1 MASER
6 IIVGIDVGTT
16 KICTLISSVTD
27 DDQLEIIGA
36 GVTPSRGLRKGVV
49 VNVDEAMEAIEASV
63 SKAEQ
68 QSGFKIVSAY
78 VGISG
83 AHTQSTNG
91 QGVVAVRR
99 SDHQISD
106 EDVGRV
112 LEAARTI
119 TLAPE
124 REIIH
129 IIPRHYIVDG
139 QEGITNPVTMVGHR
153 LEVETTIVTGMVN
166 AIHNLTRCIERLD
179 IGIDEL
185 VLQSLAAGEAILT
198 PAEKDLGVAL
208 IDLGGGTS
216 DLAVYQDGAV
226 AYATSLPIGGSHISN
241 DIAIGLRTPLAAAE
255 EIKIRHGHAVIDSVE
270 EGKTIDVAAFDTGEG
285 RAISRRLLNSIIA
298 DRLTETFELLYEQ
311 LRRAG
316 YSDPLPAGIVLAG
329 GTAQMAGIRRIAAEV
344 FQSPIRVG
352 TPSGMFGL
360 VDSVAT
366 PAFATSVGL
375 LKWGLTQMDEHGYNG
390 SNGLGNSLGRVVQ
403 WLRGFFP

>member
-6 IIVGIDVGTT
+6 IVVGIDVGTT
-16 KICTLISSVTD
+16 KVCTLIASVSD

-36 GVTPSRGLRKGVV
+36 GITPSRGLRKGVV

-83 AHTQSTNG
+83 AHTQSANG

-185 VLQSLAAGEAILT
+185 VLQSLAA
-198 PAEKDLGVAL
+198 
-208 IDLGGGTS
+208 
-216 DLAVYQDGAV
+216 
-226 AYATSLPIGGSHISN
+226 
-241 DIAIGLRTPLAAAE
+241 
-255 EIKIRHGHAVIDSVE
+255 
-270 EGKTIDVAAFDTGEG
+270 
-285 RAISRRLLNSIIA
+285 
-298 DRLTETFELLYEQ
+298 
-311 LRRAG
+311 
-316 YSDPLPAGIVLAG
+316 
-329 GTAQMAGIRRIAAEV
+329 
-344 FQSPIRVG
+344 
-352 TPSGMFGL
+352 
-360 VDSVAT
+360 
-366 PAFATSVGL
+366 
-375 LKWGLTQMDEHGYNG
+375 
-390 SNGLGNSLGRVVQ
+390 
-403 WLRGFFP
+403 

>member
-1 MASER
+1 MATER
-6 IIVGIDVGTT
+6 IVVGIDVGTT
-16 KICTLISSVTD
+16 KVCTLIASVSD

-36 GVTPSRGLRKGVV
+36 GVTPSRGLKKGVV
-49 VNVDEAMEAIEASV
+49 VNVEETMEAIEASV
-63 SKAEQ
+63 NKAEQ

-83 AHTQSTNG
+83 AHTQTANG

-99 SDHQISD
+99 SDHQITD

-119 TLAPE
+119 TLSPD

-153 LEVETTIVTGMVN
+153 LEVETTIVTGTVN
-166 AIHNLTRCIERLD
+166 AIHNLTRCVERLD

-185 VLQSLAAGEAILT
+185 VLQSLAAGEAVLT

-216 DLAVYQDGAV
+216 DLAIFQDGAV
-226 AYATSLPIGGSHISN
+226 AFATSLPIGGNHISN
-241 DIAIGLRTPLAAAE
+241 DIAVGLRTPLAAAE
-255 EIKIRHGHAVIDSVE
+255 EIKIRHGHAVVDSVE
-270 EGKTIDVAAFDTGEG
+270 EGKTIDVASFDAGEG
-285 RAISRRLLNSIIA
+285 RPVSRRLLNSIIA
-298 DRLTETFELLYEQ
+298 ERLTETFELLNEQ

-316 YSDPLPAGIVLAG
+316 FTEPLPAGIVLAG
-329 GTAQMAGIRRIAAEV
+329 GTSQMPGIRRVAAEV

-352 TPSGMFGL
+352 TVSGMFGL
-360 VDSVAT
+360 VDSVGT

-375 LKWGLTQMDEHGYNG
+375 LKWGLTQADDYGNG
-390 SNGLGNSLGRVVQ
+390 GASGFGNAFGRFVQ